1 MRMGEKKLNIT
12 NNSELPFLFISIP
25 TMVVICKTLKHLFT
39 LWGFF
44 LYMKSQDA
52 WRKENISQL

>member
-25 TMVVICKTLKHLFT
+25 TMVVISKTLKHLFT
-39 LWGFF
+39 LC
-44 LYMKSQDA
+44 MKSQVA
-52 WRKENISQL
+52 WRKETISQL